1 MTIPAPQ
8 ISTYITGFVA
18 RCKVPLRSARSRSDG
33 IASHNGRFVRQA
45 RFYKGDVALH
55 KGNWSNPLCD
65 IARPRRMT
73 TPIFSAAEIRRFI
86 DTGFL
91 RLDDAFPRE
100 LAAATRR
107 ARRRASA

>member
-1 MTIPAPQ
+1 
-8 ISTYITGFVA
+8 
-18 RCKVPLRSARSRSDG
+18 
-33 IASHNGRFVRQA
+33 
-45 RFYKGDVALH
+45 LH
-55 KGNWSNPLCD
+55 KGNWSNPFCD

-107 ARRRASA
+107 ARRRASASARTALPPRARRRLFAGRAGHPRRMSDAGR